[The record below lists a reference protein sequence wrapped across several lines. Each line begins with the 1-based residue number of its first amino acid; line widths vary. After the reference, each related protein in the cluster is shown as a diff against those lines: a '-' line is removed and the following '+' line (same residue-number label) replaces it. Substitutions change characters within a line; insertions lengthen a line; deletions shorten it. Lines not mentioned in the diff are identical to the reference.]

1 MILIY
6 LFSGNF
12 NSSSIFL
19 FTKIKKDFT
28 TALNSLISHQQ
39 FQLISKLMSKVSE
52 FDGHELIELFKLGDK
67 FLATGQAKENILS
80 LFVKYLSSE
89 KVENVHEM

>member
-1 MILIY
+1 
-6 LFSGNF
+6 
-12 NSSSIFL
+12 
-19 FTKIKKDFT
+19 
-28 TALNSLISHQQ
+28 
-39 FQLISKLMSKVSE
+39 MSKVSE